1 MKHIVR
7 RALAVAAGAALALTG
22 VVAVQT
28 PAAAYGPTANSLGC
42 RIYFSDAGTGTSPTT
57 WADTYTLT
65 TNPASPKPGQ
75 SVTVSFTAA
84 TGSTNGPVAL
94 TAGSVP
100 VSISVGIS
108 GAQTGTVTL
117 NQSNYPTGAVAAY
130 TPLGGFTATGSFV
143 AGAQG
148 AVSLTVKQ
156 VKFANTTAST
166 YCSGEGDRDHKA
178 APATSTIVQNVTV
191 FDGGATITSITGQTA
206 VTAARATNTI
216 NFSVTG
222 LEPSA
227 TLTASLKDSSGG
239 GTGEGSGTGSTDANG
254 AGTGSIVVPAGPT
267 TGTRTLAISDGT
279 NTILVSITILG
290 TPTVTITP
298 SGGGAGTAISVK
310 GTDWN
315 PGSAVII
322 GGYQALTGAPPPP
335 ATTDATVTAT
345 ATATGGI
352 SSSFTVND
360 TATAYIG
367 AVSGRLFALAPW
379 TASADACTAKEGN
392 ATTGDCDLKYELS
405 ETVTGG
411 SLSMSRGTGSSTIIF
426 TGVTLNGEAQ
436 VATGSLQA
444 INVTDNRGS
453 TLGWELSA
461 EVTDFTGVPGGT
473 IPASALT
480 WTPSCTDHTGATN
493 ASVAVAGSSA
503 VAVNEA
509 TLCSGPASTA
519 GTVTGGSFDAKA
531 DLSLTV
537 PAIQLAGTYT
547 ATLTLTLS

>member
-1 MKHIVR
+1 MKDIAR
-7 RALAVAAGAALALTG
+7 RTLASVAGAALALAG
-22 VVAVQT
+22 VVAVQA

-42 RIYFSDAGTGTSPTT
+42 RIYFSDAGAGSSPST
-57 WADTYTLT
+57 WADTFTLT

-75 SVTVSFTAA
+75 TVNVSFTAA
-84 TGSTNGPVAL
+84 AGSTNGPVPL

-100 VSISVGIS
+100 VQITVGIS
-108 GAQTGTVTL
+108 GAQTGSITL
-117 NQSNYPTGAVAAY
+117 AQNNYPAGAVAAY
-130 TPLGGFTATGSFV
+130 AKLGGFTATGSFV

-148 AVSLTVKQ
+148 NVSLTVEQ
-156 VKFANTTAST
+156 AKFASSTAST
-166 YCSGEGDRDHKA
+166 YCSADGDRDHKA
-178 APATSTIVQNVTV
+178 SPVDTTIVHSATV
-191 FDGGATITSITGQTA
+191 FDGGATITSIAGQTA
-206 VTAARATNTI
+206 VTAARADNTI
-216 NFSVTG
+216 NYSVTG
-222 LEPSA
+222 LEPNA

-239 GTGEGSGTGSTDANG
+239 GAGEGSGTGSTGATG
-254 AGTGSIVVPAGPT
+254 AGTGTLVVPANAT
-267 TGTRTLAISDGT
+267 TGTRTLAVTDGT
-279 NTILVSITILG
+279 NTVLVSITILG

-315 PGSAVII
+315 PGSTVTI
-322 GGYQALTGAPPPP
+322 GGYRALTGNPPPP
-335 ATTDATVTAT
+335 ATSDATVSAT
-345 ATATGGI
+345 ATATGGV
-352 SSSFTVND
+352 SAAFTVND
-360 TATAYIG
+360 TATAYVG

-392 ATTGDCDLKYELS
+392 ATTGDCDLEYELY

-411 SLSMSRGTGSSTIIF
+411 SLSMARGTGSSTIMF
-426 TGVTLNGEAQ
+426 TGVTLNGAAQ
-436 VATGSLQA
+436 TATGKLPA

-493 ASVAVAGSSA
+493 ASVAAAGTA
-503 VAVNEA
+503 GAAVNEA
-509 TLCSGPASTA
+509 TLCSGPASSA
-519 GTVTGGSFDAKA
+519 GTVTGGSFDAAA